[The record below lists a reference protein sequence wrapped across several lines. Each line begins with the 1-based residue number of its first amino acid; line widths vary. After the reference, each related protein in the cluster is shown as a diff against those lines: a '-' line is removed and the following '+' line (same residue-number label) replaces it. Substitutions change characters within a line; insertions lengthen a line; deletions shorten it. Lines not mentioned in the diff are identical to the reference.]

1 MPSHSKQ
8 AIDSQLRPY
17 FPIFASI
24 MIGAWAD
31 WMASGHVG
39 VWCNRSRATFVW
51 EQMIA
56 RAQVALALHPEVTIL
71 PRRESYIFLVK
82 GAVAFRLKKSDARG
96 LTSNY
101 PTQAAIEF
109 HDPQSQLPGLPE
121 VARVDVVY
129 VLNKLQTAVADV
141 LVVAREKDE
150 ILWTLSALDAD
161 SNVVALPVAA
171 PIPDAAPKKVQL
183 VSVKSGMEK
192 GAEKGG
198 GGD

>member
-1 MPSHSKQ
+1 MSSHSKQ
-8 AIDSQLRPY
+8 DVDTQLRPY

-24 MIGAWAD
+24 MTGAWAD
-31 WMASGHVG
+31 WMSSGHVG

-51 EQMIA
+51 EQMIL
-56 RAQVALALHPEVTIL
+56 RAQKAFALHPEIAIV
-71 PRRESYIFLVK
+71 PRRESYLFVAK

-101 PTQAAIEF
+101 PTQAAMEF

-129 VLNKLQTAVADV
+129 ILNAIQTAVADV
-141 LVVAREKDE
+141 LVVAREKQDV
-150 ILWTLSALDAD
+150 LWTLSALDAG
-161 SNVVALPVAA
+161 SNVVTLPVFA
-171 PIPDAAPKKVQL
+171 PIPAADPKKVKL
-183 VSVKSGMEK
+183 VSVKTGLGNSAG
-192 GAEKGG
+192 KGG